1 MANPYKQ
8 GMSAKRSQGNGT
20 SQSDGGVNGH
30 ASNGVQRV
38 RNQQIAQSPSRNRS
52 VRQLKP
58 RKSRSPEL
66 PQPAENFPTRGCS
79 PSRRPST
86 VSCRMARTSTVSPSR
101 LPPTMANPEGR
112 GRKLPATPIRYFNLL
127 QRIPLYVFFTSIYD
141 NVPFLFYVMLWY
153 LCI

>member
-38 RNQQIAQSPSRNRS
+38 RNHQVAHSPSRNRS
-52 VRQLKP
+52 VRELKS

-66 PQPAENFPTRGCS
+66 TQMTENIHTRGSS

-86 VSCRMARTSTVSPSR
+86 VSCRMARTSSVSPSR
-101 LPPTMANPEGR
+101 LPPTMTNPEGR
-112 GRKLPATPIRYFNLL
+112 GRKLPATPIRYKNL
-127 QRIPLYVFFTSIYD
+127 PV
-141 NVPFLFYVMLWY
+141 
-153 LCI
+153 